1 KLYKQTGHIEEIEK
15 LYEDIKRYGIDPQSP
30 NINPEEQYAIK
41 KRQRKIWKSRNL
53 IREAALRRLYSKLQT
68 SESLEPYQIWKKK
81 YIQENYEDLQRYK
94 KSG

>member
-1 KLYKQTGHIEEIEK
+1 SYYWRSRILIRRRIERQK
-15 LYEDIKRYGIDPQSP
+15 A

-41 KRQRKIWKSRNL
+41 KRQRKIWKKRNL

-94 KSG
+94 KSGMFPF